1 MSIWT
6 RIGDAIS
13 ALLDGESLSA
23 VLEKLTSPPERTI
36 AFTIAVIAL
45 GAKMAKADGQ
55 VTANEVS
62 AFRQIFT
69 IPPGEEG
76 HAARIFNLA
85 RTDVSGYE
93 TYAKQIA
100 RMFSDRP
107 EVLADLLEGL
117 VFIAIAD
124 GSYHPDEDAFL
135 HQVSR
140 IFGLPDQ
147 KLREIKA
154 RHLQDFSDPYSILGL
169 TSDVSDTE
177 LRQRF
182 KCLVRELHPDQM
194 IGRGVPVEAQ
204 RIAEQRLA
212 AINDAYALIREE
224 RRALEPVVCVFFR

>member
-6 RIGDAIS
+6 RIGEAIS
-13 ALLDGESLSA
+13 ALLDGEPLSA
-23 VLEKLTSPPERTI
+23 VLEKLTTPPERTV

-55 VTANEVS
+55 VTANEVA

-69 IPPGEEG
+69 IPPGEES

-85 RTDVSGYE
+85 RTDVNGFE

-100 RMFSDRP
+100 KMFSDRP

-135 HQVSR
+135 QRVAEL
-140 IFGLPDQ
+140 FGLPHQ

-154 RHLQDFSDPYSILGL
+154 RLIQDFSDPYGILGL
-169 TSDVSDTE
+169 TADASDSE

-182 KCLVRELHPDQM
+182 KCLVRELHPDRM

-204 RIAEQRLA
+204 RLAEQRLA

-224 RRALEPVVCVFFR
+224 RNAMEPV